1 MTQNK
6 DIIKTNAIRINDV
19 ELAVEDSCPDLS
31 LNKTTSFSGKDQAMT
46 TDDNKEVFNK
56 KLVKPYYIVDN
67 ASGHCA
73 DTLTA
78 CTSSCQVSPNKQLL
92 MHDNRHYR

>member
-6 DIIKTNAIRINDV
+6 EISKTNSLCINDV
-19 ELAVEDSCPDLS
+19 ELAVEDTIPNLS
-31 LNKTTSFSGKDQAMT
+31 LNKTTSYSGKDQAMT
-46 TDDNKEVFNK
+46 TDDNKDIFNI
-56 KLVKPYYIVDN
+56 KLAKPYYSIDN

-78 CTSSCQVSPNKQLL
+78 CTSSCQVSLN
-92 MHDNRHYR
+92 

>member
-1 MTQNK
+1 
-6 DIIKTNAIRINDV
+6 
-19 ELAVEDSCPDLS
+19 
-31 LNKTTSFSGKDQAMT
+31 MT
-46 TDDNKEVFNK
+46 TDDNKDIFNK
-56 KLVKPYYIVDN
+56 KLAKPYYIVDN